1 MRHLLLWT
9 SIVLVVLLTPAAHAQ
24 PVIVA
29 DPATTH
35 LADGLSGRTGLFH
48 IDYHVLD
55 GYAISGLETAETSDR
70 PCRVGI
76 MRKGLPGQHDAFQN
90 YDYGIY
96 GNQQVNQ
103 GCPPSIVPTDWIPS
117 RKRAGFFTAN
127 NLYVNA
133 AEVCDSKNKNN
144 ERIKGLRVFGSRIT
158 NSGNV
163 NLAQEQ
169 DEFAR
174 ANCGQWQSRVSCPSN
189 EIATGIRAHFD
200 TDGFV
205 GLQLYCSQF
214 MNENASSNEETTSIS
229 QGRVA
234 PSGGGASRTS
244 GSLTW
249 VTEIEQC
256 RIVGCSATKQ
266 ASLDAAWANLRS
278 QPAQADVSG
287 QYQMQLA
294 RTRASASQTHVRIV
308 QAGKQTTLMLEDAA
322 PGLGLRA
329 KTAFQGVLEDDQ
341 YKAVA
346 EDGARLDLQLDG
358 QHFTGTLT
366 TKGRD
371 GAAHQVVL
379 KRRR

>member
-9 SIVLVVLLTPAAHAQ
+9 SIVLLVLLTPAAHAQ

-48 IDYHVLD
+48 IDYHTLD

-117 RKRAGFFTAN
+117 RKRAGFFASN

-133 AEVCDSKNKNN
+133 AEVCDSKNNNN

-158 NSGNV
+158 NSGTV

-169 DEFAR
+169 DEFSR
-174 ANCGQWQSRVSCPSN
+174 TNCGQWQSRVSCPSN

-205 GLQLYCSQF
+205 GLQLYCSRF
-214 MNENASSNEETTSIS
+214 INENASSDEEATSIS

-234 PSGGGASRTS
+234 PSGGGATRST

-249 VTEIEQC
+249 ASEISQC
-256 RIVGCSATKQ
+256 RTSGCSAAQQ
-266 ASLDAAWANLRS
+266 ASLDATWENLRS
-278 QPAQADVSG
+278 QPAQADISG
-287 QYQMQLA
+287 WYQMRIA
-294 RTRASASQTHVRIV
+294 RSEARGARVQIA
-308 QAGKQTTLMLEDAA
+308 QAGKQTTMTLKNGA
-322 PGLGLRA
+322 PALGLPA
-329 KTAFQGVLEDDQ
+329 KTVFQGVLEDDL

-346 EDGARLDLQLDG
+346 EDGTQLDLRLAKQ
-358 QHFTGTLT
+358 QFTGSLTLG
-366 TKGRD
+366 GRN
-371 GAAHQVVL
+371 GAPHRVVL
-379 KRRR
+379 KRLR